1 MAEKVRFGHF
11 EKVKSPKQ
19 LKRDW
24 YLTVMAIIVT
34 TLLLLTAISAA
45 LLFAILSPY
54 TTAPAV
60 GP

>member
-1 MAEKVRFGHF
+1 MAETVRFRHF
-11 EKVKSPKQ
+11 DKAKSPKQ

-24 YLTVMAIIVT
+24 YLTVLTMILT
-34 TLLLLTAISAA
+34 TLLLLIALSSA
-45 LLFAILSPY
+45 LLFAVLSPY